1 MESKSTRDPAASI
14 LNSFDKFVQ
23 IDGFEPSDNAGG
35 TFAEESSFATLFP
48 KYRELYLRQKWSI
61 ITKALAKYGIA
72 CTLDLVEGS
81 MAVRTTRRTFDPAA
95 ILNARD
101 LIKLLS
107 RSVPAEQVRKFHNSF
122 RRDLTF

>member
-1 MESKSTRDPAASI
+1 MEGQHWVPAMAGGEEIADSW
-14 LNSFDKFVQ
+14 SQVDEFKPV
-23 IDGFEPSDNAGG
+23 DNIAG

-48 KYRELYLRQKWSI
+48 KYREVYLKQSWPM
-61 ITKALAKYGIA
+61 ITRALEKHGIA

-81 MAVRTTRRTFDPAA
+81 MTVKTTRKTYDPAA

-107 RSVPAEQVRKFHNSF
+107 RSVPAPQVSVTIPF
-122 RRDLTF
+122 RAYI